1 VYDYFFAGNQYIR
14 VTRDDT
20 GPGVVDAGYPRTI
33 SPNWGWGSFGAN
45 GIDAALYSGSKCYFF
60 SGKEYIRVTR
70 GVTGPGTIDPGYP
83 RPIAPNWGWGTFGAN
98 GIDAALYSNSKCY
111 FFSGKEYIRVTRGE
125 TGPGTVDA
133 GYPRPISVWG
143 WGSFGANGI
152 DAALY
157 SGSRGYFF
165 SGDQYIR
172 VTRADEGAGTVDAG
186 YPKSISPNWGWESF
200 GSKGIGAALNSGG
213 PYAAIPEQGLGSNSN
228 YFLYSPAQPVLE
240 GAVSKERIRVGP
252 GLPVFTSC
260 NHLRGLS
267 VHIIVDTD
275 ITGTNGFGFQINAY
289 SARGDYVGAQQYV
302 VLLIPN
308 NSSPS
313 LTCVVCNFH
322 DKQEPLINIQPWLA
336 NLPTNT
342 LPAGYQIIITLLN
355 DAADNITG
363 ATYVVIDNHG
373 HTIGNKTISL
383 SDQPA
388 ENLAPIVA
396 FQVNFVGDIN
406 GATTTL
412 ASGAGTMTYT
422 ASNLMSVL
430 NTEPAC
436 VDWTY
441 RTVEAANSMYSLLPD
456 TPSDGFTQSF
466 GLSVDGKVIHSIG
479 AVQHKLTAR

>member
-1 VYDYFFAGNQYIR
+1 MRDYFFSGNQYIR
-14 VTRDDT
+14 VTRGDT

-60 SGKEYIRVTR
+60 AGGEYIRVTR

-83 RPIAPNWGWGTFGAN
+83 RPIAPNWGWGAFGAN

-157 SGSRGYFF
+157 SGSRCYFF

-186 YPKSISPNWGWESF
+186 YPKPISPNWGWGSF
-200 GSKGIGAALNSGG
+200 GNNGISAALNSGG

-228 YFLYSPAQPVLE
+228 YFLYSPAEWVSVGARAALERRPGIGVPV
-240 GAVSKERIRVGP
+240 I
-252 GLPVFTSC
+252 TSC
-260 NHLRGLS
+260 NHLLGLS

-289 SARGDYVGAQQYV
+289 SASGEYDGAQQYV

-308 NSSPS
+308 SSSPS
-313 LTCVVCNFH
+313 LTCVVNNWH
-322 DKQEPLINIQPWLA
+322 SKQQWVISHRGLA
-336 NLPTNT
+336 
-342 LPAGYQIIITLLN
+342 G
-355 DAADNITG
+355 
-363 ATYVVIDNHG
+363 
-373 HTIGNKTISL
+373 
-383 SDQPA
+383 QPA
-388 ENLAPIVA
+388 KQYAARRIPDHHDPVERRGRQHHRCDLCGDRQPRQHGRQQNH
-396 FQVNFVGDIN
+396 FVERP
-406 GATTTL
+406 AR
-412 ASGAGTMTYT
+412 
-422 ASNLMSVL
+422 
-430 NTEPAC
+430 TEPSPHRRLSAKL
-436 VDWTY
+436 
-441 RTVEAANSMYSLLPD
+441 RGRHRRRHHHALLRRGHHD
-456 TPSDGFTQSF
+456 
-466 GLSVDGKVIHSIG
+466 LHR
-479 AVQHKLTAR
+479 L

>member
-1 VYDYFFAGNQYIR
+1 MYDYFFAGNQYIR

-20 GPGVVDAGYPRTI
+20 GPGVVDVDYPRTI

-83 RPIAPNWGWGTFGAN
+83 RPISPNWGWGTFGAN

-157 SGSRGYFF
+157 SGSRCYFF

-186 YPKSISPNWGWESF
+186 YPKPISPNWGWGSF

-240 GAVSKERIRVGP
+240 GAVSKEKIRVGS

-289 SARGDYVGAQQYV
+289 SARADYVGAQQYV

-355 DAADNITG
+355 DAADNIIG

-396 FQVNFVGDIN
+396 FQLNFVGDIG
-406 GATTTL
+406 GATTML

-430 NTEPAC
+430 NIEPAC

-456 TPSDGFTQSF
+456 TPSYSFTQSF
-466 GLSVDGKVIHSIG
+466 GLSVDGKVIHRVG
-479 AVQHKLTAR
+479 AVQHKLPAR